1 MTIETSVEQVIE
13 AAKVLKRPESIAF
26 IKEISELLA
35 RCFQSGGK
43 VLIAGNGGSLCDA
56 MHFAE
61 ELTGQFRAYR
71 AALPAI
77 AIADPSHMSCVAN
90 DMGFD
95 QVFSRHVE
103 AFGRPG
109 DILILLTTSG
119 NSSNIVQAYH
129 AAKVRGMTTVAFL
142 GKEGGALRGLCD
154 LEWIVSGFAFSDR
167 IQEAHMAALHLIV
180 EEVERLLFS
189 KIEIPALA
197 ALAQGLV

>member
-1 MTIETSVEQVIE
+1 MTIESSVDQVIE
-13 AAKVLKRPESIAF
+13 AAKVLSRAESITF
-26 IKEISELLA
+26 IRQVSALLA

-61 ELTGQFRAYR
+61 ELTGQFRTYR
-71 AALPAI
+71 AALPAM

-103 AFGRPG
+103 AFGQPG
-109 DILILLTTSG
+109 DVLILLTTSG
-119 NSSNIVQAYH
+119 NSSNIIQAYH
-129 AAKVRGMTTVAFL
+129 AAKRRGMTTVAFL
-142 GKEGGALRGLCD
+142 GKQGGALQGLSD

-180 EEVERLLFS
+180 EEVERVLFS
-189 KIEIPALA
+189 NVETPALA
-197 ALAQGLV
+197 ALVEGAV